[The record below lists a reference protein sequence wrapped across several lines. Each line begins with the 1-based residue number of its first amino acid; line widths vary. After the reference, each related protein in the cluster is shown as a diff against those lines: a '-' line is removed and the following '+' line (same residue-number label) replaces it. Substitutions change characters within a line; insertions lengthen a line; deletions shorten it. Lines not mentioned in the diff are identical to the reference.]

1 MATYTTNLDLIKPA
15 GTDKIRIAQ
24 INENMDTL
32 DAAIGAVRNTSLQ
45 TQVSGNTAAIA
56 NVQNGLAYI
65 VGNTNTTGGTLA
77 VGQFVY
83 VKGHSTIPEG
93 LRKVTSSISAN
104 GSITTSNTDACS
116 EGGLNALNS
125 NLGKTSTDQISNV
138 TVNTTNAEWAEMAR
152 SLFKRNGICFLNCGI
167 KIKLESYNTYI
178 NCATLPPEY
187 RPKAIVEFTQP
198 SPIGSGKKV
207 NYRLNTDGV
216 LSIRPEEQMN
226 GWTHAIYCAYLAN

>member
-1 MATYTTNLDLIKPA
+1 MATYTSNLDLIKPA

-32 DAAIGAVRNTSLQ
+32 DAAIGAVGNTSLQ

-83 VKGHSTIPEG
+83 VKGHSTISEG
-93 LRKVTSSISAN
+93 LRKVTASISAN
-104 GSITTSNTDACS
+104 ASITTSNTDACS

-125 NLGKTSTDQISNV
+125 KIAKIFRLIYDSSATYGGAGSMQVDLSNHTAVFITVRTTDQDGTISSGIIPVGRTGRVWDAENEYYRDFTV
-138 TVNTTNAEWAEMAR
+138 TTTGISWTASNHPYYPNAR
-152 SLFKRNGICFLNCGI
+152 
-167 KIKLESYNTYI
+167 
-178 NCATLPPEY
+178 ATPQKMY
-187 RPKAIVEFTQP
+187 AI
-198 SPIGSGKKV
+198 
-207 NYRLNTDGV
+207 
-216 LSIRPEEQMN
+216 
-226 GWTHAIYCAYLAN
+226 

>member
-32 DAAIGAVRNTSLQ
+32 DAAIGAVGNTSLQ

-83 VKGHSTIPEG
+83 VNGHSTISEG
-93 LRKVTSSISAN
+93 LRKVTASISAN

-125 NLGKTSTDQISNV
+125 KLTIQAITLATSQTYMSIVVQNCFRIGNIV
-138 TVNTTNAEWAEMAR
+138 IVNTIVSSSQSIPAWNKILELPSGLSFNGRFDIQSDNAQFYTYDKYIAAAGGAVA
-152 SLFKRNGICFLNCGI
+152 SG
-167 KIKLESYNTYI
+167 TYI
-178 NCATLPPEY
+178 ISFVGTL
-187 RPKAIVEFTQP
+187 
-198 SPIGSGKKV
+198 
-207 NYRLNTDGV
+207 N
-216 LSIRPEEQMN
+216 
-226 GWTHAIYCAYLAN
+226 

>member
-32 DAAIGAVRNTSLQ
+32 DAAIGAVGNTSLQ

-83 VKGHSTIPEG
+83 VNGHSTISEG
-93 LRKVTSSISAN
+93 LRKVTASISAN

-125 NLGKTSTDQISNV
+125 KLVYKAIHVSPSD
-138 TVNTTNAEWAEMAR
+138 TTNKIYDTGVSNNDYFFIGAFTPFDDNIEVRMTNKASGNGGNYRYTLWDTVSNTKITSGYNYWVYCAFL
-152 SLFKRNGICFLNCGI
+152 SRNGLQEI
-167 KIKLESYNTYI
+167 T
-178 NCATLPPEY
+178 
-187 RPKAIVEFTQP
+187 
-198 SPIGSGKKV
+198 
-207 NYRLNTDGV
+207 
-216 LSIRPEEQMN
+216 
-226 GWTHAIYCAYLAN
+226 